1 MQEQANVTT
10 LNQPI
15 SEALD
20 SVEIL
25 MNPLVVL
32 VTRQSVGSQSMHD
45 VLLPSIQ
52 NATLLYVQSLGVNR
66 NAMQVTISF
75 L

>member
-20 SVEIL
+20 SVKIL

-52 NATLLYVQSLGVNR
+52 NATLLYVSLGVNC